1 MTNFSILDVRI
12 VEIAMEDV
20 VQRIYDGALA

>member
-1 MTNFSILDVRI
+1 MGSFKVFDVRI

-20 VQRIYDGALA
+20 VQRIYDGALS